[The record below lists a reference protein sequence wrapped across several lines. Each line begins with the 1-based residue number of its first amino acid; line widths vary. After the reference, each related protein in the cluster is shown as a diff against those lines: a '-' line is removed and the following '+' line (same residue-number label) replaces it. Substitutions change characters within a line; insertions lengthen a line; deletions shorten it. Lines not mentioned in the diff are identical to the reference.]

1 MMRRLSFRKQ
11 RNEVNEKESIS
22 VTGLVSSDLSE
33 NQQYIRQT
41 FGLSADIIMR
51 VLRLGADD
59 QIAVLIAH
67 IDGLIDNSLLNS
79 SVIRPINL
87 DSALLE
93 KKCADPLSAYNAVRN
108 HVLGGSELT
117 EVSLMKD
124 VVQSICQGSC
134 AIMVEGNPMALIL
147 DLRSWQERNITEPVS
162 EPSVRGIREG
172 FVETFRTN
180 TAILRRHIMDP
191 RLRIDETTL
200 GEISH
205 TAIGIVYIQGVAKE
219 NIVQEVKDRI
229 TRIKTDSMQG
239 TGMMEEYIEDA
250 SWSPFPTLLRTERVD
265 RAIGALLQGRV
276 VIIIAGTP
284 FVLIAPVT
292 LTMFL
297 TAPDDYFERFPI
309 GSLVRTL
316 RLITFLMSLTL
327 PAIYVAIITFHQ
339 EMLPTSLVLAIAA
352 QREGVPFPAAV
363 EAFILD
369 IGFEIF
375 REASIRVPVVFGP
388 AVSILG
394 VLFLGQTAVSAGLV
408 SPFMVIVI
416 SVTAITSLGVP
427 IYSLGIAARLIR
439 FPLLFLAGSLGL
451 FGVIWGIA
459 AIIIHLMAL
468 RSFGVPYL
476 EPFGPVVGSDLKDAI
491 MRSPWWSINK
501 RPKFIAGR
509 NKIRQPAG
517 QKPGPPPAPPAGRQG
532 SKGGRK

>member
-1 MMRRLSFRKQ
+1 MRRLSLRKQ
-11 RNEVNEKESIS
+11 RNKINENKSIS
-22 VTGLVSSDLSE
+22 ATGLVSSDLSE
-33 NQQYIRQT
+33 NQQYIRQA
-41 FGLSADIIMR
+41 FGPSADVILR
-51 VLRLGADD
+51 VLRLGTDD

-67 IDGLIDNSLLNS
+67 IDGLIDDSLLS
-79 SVIRPINL
+79 TAVIKPICL
-87 DSALLE
+87 DSALLRTQ
-93 KKCADPLSAYNAVRN
+93 CADSLSAYNTVRN
-108 HVLGGSELT
+108 HVLGGNELT
-117 EVSLMKD
+117 EVSLMQD
-124 VVQSICQGSC
+124 VVQGICQGSC

-147 DLRSWQERNITEPVS
+147 DLRSWQQRSITEPVS
-162 EPSVRGIREG
+162 EPSVRGVREG

-180 TAILRRHIMDP
+180 TSILRRHIMDP
-191 RLRIDETTL
+191 RLRIEETTL

-205 TAIGIVYIQGVAKE
+205 TAVGIVYIQGVAKE
-219 NIVQEVKDRI
+219 NVVQEIRERI

-250 SWSPFPTLLRTERVD
+250 PWSPFPTLLRTERVD
-265 RAIGALLQGRV
+265 RAVGALLQGRV
-276 VIIIAGTP
+276 LIVIAGTP

-309 GSLVRTL
+309 GSLVRLL
-316 RLITFLMSLTL
+316 RMITFLLSLTL
-327 PAIYVAIITFHQ
+327 PAIYVAIITYHQ

-375 REASIRVPVVFGP
+375 REASIRVPIVFGP

-408 SPFMVIVI
+408 SPFMVIVV
-416 SVTAITSLGVP
+416 SVTAIASLGVP
-427 IYSLGIAARLIR
+427 IYSLGIAARLMR
-439 FPLLFLAGSLGL
+439 FPLLFLGASLGL
-451 FGVIWGIA
+451 FGVIWGLA

-476 EPFGPVVGSDLKDAI
+476 EPFGPVVVSDIQDAVL
-491 MRSPWWSINK
+491 RTPWWSINK
-501 RPKFIAGR
+501 RPTFIAGR
-509 NKIRQPAG
+509 NKQRQVAG
-517 QKPGPPPAPPAGRQG
+517 QKSGPPPAPPAGRQ
-532 SKGGRK
+532 SSRRDER